1 MESDMLAINEFDTTK
16 AEAFEEKMVDILNSG
31 AVNLMISVGHR
42 TGLFDVMA
50 KMESAT
56 SQGIADRAILNERY
70 VREWLGAM
78 TASGFVVVDTEAM
91 EDDHDHGHSH
101 YNEAALFSLPAEHA
115 ACLTRDSSPNNIAVF
130 SQYIAVLGGVE
141 DDIVECF
148 KNGGGVPYERFG
160 RFNEVMAEDSGQTV
174 LPALRDHIL
183 PLVPGLVEK
192 LTEGLR
198 MLDAGCGRGRAITM
212 LAKDFPNS
220 TFIGYDLLQD
230 VVDYGNTEAER
241 LGLDNLQF
249 VQKDL
254 TSFDDDVD
262 AGSFDFVTTFDA
274 IHDQAD
280 PGAMLRG
287 IKKALAE
294 DGVYL
299 AQDINGSSHVHNN
312 MDHPIGPLL
321 YTLSC
326 MHCMTVSLA
335 QDGDGLGAM
344 WGREKAAEM
353 FEEAGFNQV
362 EVHELDHDIQN
373 CYYVVRP

>member
-1 MESDMLAINEFDTTK
+1 MLAIDEFDMVK

-50 KMESAT
+50 KMKPAT
-56 SQGIADRAILNERY
+56 SQEISDQAKLNERY

-78 TASGFVVVDTEAM
+78 TASGFVDVDADATTH
-91 EDDHDHGHSH
+91 DHDHGHSH
-101 YNEAALFSLPAEHA
+101 YNEAALFKLPAEHA
-115 ACLTRDSSPNNIAVF
+115 ACLTREASPNNVAVF

-148 KNGGGVPYERFG
+148 HNGGGVPYERFG

-174 LPALRDHIL
+174 LPALHDHIL
-183 PLVPGLVEK
+183 PLIPGLVEK
-192 LTEGLR
+192 LTEGMR
-198 MLDAGCGRGRAITM
+198 VLDAGCGRGRAITM
-212 LAKDFPNS
+212 LAQDFPKS

-230 VVDYGNTEAER
+230 TVDFGNAEAER

-254 TSFDDDVD
+254 TAFDDDVD
-262 AGSFDFVTTFDA
+262 KGSFDFITTFDA
-274 IHDQAD
+274 IHDQGD
-280 PGAMLRG
+280 PGGMLRG
-287 IKKALAE
+287 IRKALAV

-299 AQDINGSSHVHNN
+299 AQDINSSSHVHNN

-321 YTLSC
+321 YTISC

-344 WGREKAAEM
+344 WGREKAAQM
-353 FEEAGFNQV
+353 FEAAGFDHV
-362 EVHELDHDIQN
+362 EVHELEHDIQN

>member
-1 MESDMLAINEFDTTK
+1 MLAINEFDTTK